1 MYIWVGIK
9 VEDQLKM
16 VKAQAQRI
24 ENEIGFDHSNFTL
37 PLHISLKISFPIEDA
52 QYEIYAEEIRK
63 IYRSTKPF
71 EIKVRGLELENN
83 IAWIRMEKSKALER
97 LSTQIN
103 MVMLE
108 KYGVQL
114 HEYDMDF
121 KFHTTMFMD
130 DNESK
135 VKSAFDKLKDCPI
148 PSILLANKF
157 VIGVSPLGKL
167 GTYKVNEE
175 INV

>member
-63 IYRSTKPF
+63 IYRNTKPF
-71 EIKVRGLELENN
+71 EIKVKGLELENN
-83 IAWIRMEKSKALER
+83 IAWIRMEKSKALES

-148 PSILLANKF
+148 PPILLANKF
-157 VIGVSPLGKL
+157 VIGVSLAGKL
-167 GTYKVNEE
+167 GTYKVIEE

>member
-52 QYEIYAEEIRK
+52 KYEIYAEEIRK
-63 IYRSTKPF
+63 IYRNTKPF

-83 IAWIRMEKSKALER
+83 IAWIRMEKSKALES

-135 VKSAFDKLKDCPI
+135 VKSAFDKLKDYPI

-167 GTYKVNEE
+167 GTYKVIEE